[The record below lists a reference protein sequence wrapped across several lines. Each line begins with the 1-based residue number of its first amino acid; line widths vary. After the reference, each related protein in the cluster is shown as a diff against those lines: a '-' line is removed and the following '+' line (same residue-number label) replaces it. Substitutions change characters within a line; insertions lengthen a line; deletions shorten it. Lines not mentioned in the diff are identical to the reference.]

1 MSHTYAKLPVS
12 SRTFYEIRKALIDA
26 GHPYPTVCFVD
37 ADTIDMNGLALTL
50 KPTEPYN
57 EPE

>member
-26 GHPYPTVCFVD
+26 GHSYLFIGD
-37 ADTIDMNGLALTL
+37 NTIEIHSLAFTL

-57 EPE
+57 ESE